1 MRFSWR
7 EVKLLYL
14 IEIIRY
20 AFDDYDVTILCS
32 SLKQLIEHQF
42 NFQLLY

>member
-1 MRFSWR
+1 MRFGWR

-20 AFDDYDVTILCS
+20 AFDDYDVNFDYDDVTLLCS
-32 SLKQLIEHQF
+32 SLKQLIE
-42 NFQLLY
+42 Y